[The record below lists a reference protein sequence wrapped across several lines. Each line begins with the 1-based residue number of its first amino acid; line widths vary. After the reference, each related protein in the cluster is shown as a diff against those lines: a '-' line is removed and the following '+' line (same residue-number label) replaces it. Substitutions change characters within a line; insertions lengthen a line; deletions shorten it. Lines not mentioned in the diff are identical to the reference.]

1 MNELEIKLFKPM
13 DESKRILLDSMGL
26 ENIYYYTLYVQ
37 PIVSLQYDSLIKKF
51 EFLFRAFDKFDKVIS
66 PLEIFSEKRTHEDLK
81 KLDLLV
87 FENAMSLLSINKDS
101 LCDAYMASI
110 NVSEASI
117 EDSSEYLDNIE
128 QIRIDYGIEPKN
140 ICLELTEKAYDG
152 IGEFT
157 NKSLLLKYFL
167 AVDDFGSKHSATG
180 LVLHGLLNSIPEG
193 MADHIIV
200 KLDMFYVKN
209 LDNSTV
215 IYSDIIRGVYHTFLG
230 FKKYKGLKLVAEGAR
245 DLESTMGL
253 KSNRVDFV
261 QSFFTGEPMEFNE
274 NYKQPIYSKKVPQL
288 SFDFE

>member
-1 MNELEIKLFKPM
+1 
-13 DESKRILLDSMGL
+13 MGL

-140 ICLELTEKAYDG
+140 ICLE
-152 IGEFT
+152 
-157 NKSLLLKYFL
+157 L